1 LSFKLSQDPIET
13 FFSSIRQRGGFNNN
27 PSCKQFKSAY
37 KKLLVHNE
45 ISGSQY
51 GNCVAIL
58 DSTQMSVVNVGP
70 DSVINNDFEGDLNV
84 VEQDH
89 DYLQSLSRLTP
100 FLDEVTNYIAGFVV
114 KKIKNKITCD
124 ICHPF
129 LIYRTNHNFKL
140 IMEKYR
146 NNALIKPSQDVVKI
160 CQEAERTFR
169 SFNVFLPNIKHNIFN
184 KIKHKIYQKPNIF
197 NELNDHCKDQQL
209 FNTHRDQIIS
219 LSILTYLNIRF
230 HHAAASIDKTNNISM
245 RKKITK
251 IVLFRNE

>member
-1 LSFKLSQDPIET
+1 LSQDHIET

-37 KKLLVHNE
+37 KKLLVHSE

-51 GNCVAIL
+51 GNCVAIP

-70 DSVINNDFEGDLNV
+70 DSIINNNIEENLNV

-114 KKIKNKITCD
+114 KKKIITCD

-129 LIYRTNHNFKL
+129 LIDCTNHNFKL
-140 IMEKYR
+140 IMGKDR
-146 NNALIKPSQDVVKI
+146 NNTLIKHSQDVVEI

-169 SFNVFLPNIKHNIFN
+169 SFNVFF
-184 KIKHKIYQKPNIF
+184 
-197 NELNDHCKDQQL
+197 
-209 FNTHRDQIIS
+209 
-219 LSILTYLNIRF
+219 
-230 HHAAASIDKTNNISM
+230 
-245 RKKITK
+245 TK
-251 IVLFRNE
+251 Y